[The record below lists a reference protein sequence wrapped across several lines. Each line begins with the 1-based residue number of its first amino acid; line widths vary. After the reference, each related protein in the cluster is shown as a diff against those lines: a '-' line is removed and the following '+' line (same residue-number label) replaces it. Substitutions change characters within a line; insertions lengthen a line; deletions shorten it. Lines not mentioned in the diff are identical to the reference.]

1 MYLRLTR
8 GSFDPSRV
16 DEVMRLNQDIR
27 AALQRL
33 PGFQDAQ
40 SQVGIDRNAG
50 RLVAVTTWDTEEH
63 ARFSRETLGDVL
75 TRMQAVGSQLEPPE
89 VYEVTAE

>member
-8 GSFDPSRV
+8 GRFDPSRI
-16 DEVMRLNQDIR
+16 DEVTRLNQEVR
-27 AALQRL
+27 AALERL
-33 PGFQDAQ
+33 PGYQGGQ
-40 SQVGIDRNAG
+40 IGIDRTAG
-50 RLVAVTTWDTEEH
+50 RLMAVTTWDTEEH

>member
-16 DEVMRLNQDIR
+16 DEVMHLNQDIR

-40 SQVGIDRNAG
+40 SQVGIDR
-50 RLVAVTTWDTEEH
+50 AVTTWDTEEH
-63 ARFSRETLGDVL
+63 ARFSRDALGDVL
-75 TRMQAVGSQLEPPE
+75 NRMQAIGVQFEPRE
-89 VYEVTAE
+89 VYEVSAE

>member
-1 MYLRLTR
+1 MYLRLTPGR
-8 GSFDPSRV
+8 FDPSRI
-16 DEVMRLNQDIR
+16 DEVTRINQEVL

-33 PGFQDAQ
+33 PGYQNG
-40 SQVGIDRNAG
+40 QVGIDRTAG
-50 RLVAVTTWDTEEH
+50 RLMAVTTWDTEEH